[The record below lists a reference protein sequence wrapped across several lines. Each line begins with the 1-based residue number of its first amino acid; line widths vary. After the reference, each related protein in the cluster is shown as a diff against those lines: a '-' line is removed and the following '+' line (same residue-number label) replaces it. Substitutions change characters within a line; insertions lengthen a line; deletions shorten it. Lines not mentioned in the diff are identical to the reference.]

1 MERMVRELMRQNP
14 NAALVALHT
23 WAPDYSIAMVQQKF
37 YSGVQ
42 LAILND

>member
-1 MERMVRELMRQNP
+1 MERMVRELMKQNP

-42 LAILND
+42 FAILND